1 MKGRRDTKKG
11 EVIDNETKEGAMEEE
26 EEEEEAEEVK

>member
-11 EVIDNETKEGAMEEE
+11 EVIDNETKEVAM
-26 EEEEEAEEVK
+26 EEEEAEEVK